1 MNAKYFYVYI
11 ILGMIFVGLI
21 IYNVIVGRTAGFTLI
36 YDAIIALVCF
46 YRGYRIYMSKK
57 DQELM

>member
-11 ILGMIFVGLI
+11 ILGVIFVGLI
-21 IYNVIVGRTAGFTLI
+21 IYNVIGGRAKSTTII
-36 YDAIIALVCF
+36 YDVIIALLCF
-46 YRGYRIYMSKK
+46 YRGYRVYMSKK